1 MSVFGVGMSPAH
13 STNGS
18 SKPALL
24 TQGFIPVLCGTPWWL
39 SLLCLS
45 LLQHLCS
52 RVVHATGLSL
62 QVLKEV
68 YLVPAF
74 IVLF

>member
-1 MSVFGVGMSPAH
+1 MSALGVRMSPAH
-13 STNGS
+13 STKGS

-39 SLLCLS
+39 SLLHLS
-45 LLQHLCS
+45 LPQYLCL
-52 RVVHATGLSL
+52 RVLHATGLSL

-68 YLVPAF
+68 DLVPAF